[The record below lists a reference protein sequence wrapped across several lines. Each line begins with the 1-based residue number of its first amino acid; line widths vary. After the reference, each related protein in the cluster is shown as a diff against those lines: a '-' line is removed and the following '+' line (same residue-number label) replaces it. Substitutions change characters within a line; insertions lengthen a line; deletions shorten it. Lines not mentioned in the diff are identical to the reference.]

1 MIVNL
6 DSVPCSGDWRSGLSR
21 PRKNVARTGRGNAR
35 YHSAAAAAKSGG
47 SRLAARAGAGAGPN
61 DLRNHK
67 A

>member
-1 MIVNL
+1 MSAGVGSPSVNP
-6 DSVPCSGDWRSGLSR
+6 VGDWRSGLSL
-21 PRKNVARTGRGNAR
+21 PVRTGMGIAR

-47 SRLAARAGAGAGPN
+47 RRLCARAGAGAGPN